1 MQAQE
6 ACEGLP
12 AAPKSASA
20 PEAVKSGE
28 GEKLR
33 VDEEAL
39 KAVVERY
46 MDFRYAIESLSLTE
60 EDVRVAVLEHA
71 RQALAVNEKCRN
83 CGYSTWVAGQ
93 FSFRARRCVL
103 DLDGQRCQAQRPI
116 VAEWEGK
123 LKVKVGV

>member
-1 MQAQE
+1 MGQ
-6 ACEGLP
+6 P
-12 AAPKSASA
+12 AAPGRPCA
-20 PEAVKSGE
+20 PQGLERGQ

-46 MDFRYAIESLSLTE
+46 MDFRYAVESLSLTE

-83 CGYSTWVAGQ
+83 CGYSTWITGQ

-103 DLDGQRCQAQRPI
+103 GLDEQRCRAQRPI
-116 VAEWEGK
+116 VTSVVAE
-123 LKVKVGV
+123 